1 VLDMGLIDEIVQVAD
16 DDAAAMARRMAT
28 EEGILAG
35 ISAGAATW
43 VAIEMV
49 KRAENKG
56 KLIVVIL
63 PDSGERYLSTGL
75 FGGDE
80 VG

>member
-1 VLDMGLIDEIVQVAD
+1 
-16 DDAAAMARRMAT
+16 
-28 EEGILAG
+28 GILAG

-43 VAIEMV
+43 VAIEMA